1 MVNLFGTNFQL
12 PPPLDQLDP
21 SFATFLATALA
32 WLVICLLAYLVVTY
46 LLKAVARR
54 LPGEIEDT
62 LLFILRKPLIV
73 LIATFGVVNTLETL
87 PLLPGAEATLEKLLR
102 TVFMLTL
109 LYVVWRLIK
118 DVIVYYG
125 RSWAL
130 KTESRIDDNIIP
142 ILNIFGP
149 LTILVIGVLMILPMW
164 GLDISSALVGA
175 GVIGLVVGLALQDS
189 LSNLFSGMSLVVEAA
204 YRTGDLLQ
212 LDDGS
217 VCEVEEMG
225 LRSTRMYSLDS
236 HCTLYM
242 PNKALANMTI
252 INITKPTVEQRS
264 QIELALSSE
273 YTMEEAE
280 GKLAGI
286 AGSIPGVLMSNM
298 ARKLTLVQ
306 EYLGGMQARLA
317 GMAQQNPL
325 RSELEREIACTQNAL
340 AKLEREKDFNQ
351 ALVAFRSSLEN
362 LAQGLHER
370 EQHGFTPQEKQ
381 EIKQGYL
388 PPTQEAFLKLME
400 AAEAWRTQ
408 PDPYASEVEHE
419 SALHTWALRNER
431 LQGRWE
437 QVREKMIK
445 PDDPTEMRLDDMAL
459 AMVRWLNTEYK
470 ILPEAWKDP
479 KVTFKAF
486 DGDTTHIQL
495 WFYVDNIRLEH
506 DGRLQRVRTDIARR
520 IREELNLLAPNTD
533 EG

>member
-1 MVNLFGTNFQL
+1 MVNLFGNTIQL
-12 PPPLDQLDP
+12 PPPLNQLDP
-21 SFATFLATALA
+21 SLATFLLTAVA
-32 WLVICLLAYLVVTY
+32 WLAICLLAYLVVTY
-46 LLKAVARR
+46 LLRALARR

-62 LLFILRKPLIV
+62 LLFILRKPLII

-87 PLLPGAEATLEKLLR
+87 PLQPGVEDTLEKLLR
-102 TVFMLTL
+102 TVFMLVL
-109 LYVVWRLIK
+109 LYVLWRLIK

-125 RSWAL
+125 RGWAL

-175 GVIGLVVGLALQDS
+175 GVIGIIVGLALQDS

-212 LDDGS
+212 LEDGS

-280 GKLAGI
+280 SKLTAI
-286 AGSIPGVLMSNM
+286 AGSIPGVLMSDM
-298 ARKLTLVQ
+298 EHKLHLVQ
-306 EYLGGMQARLA
+306 EHLVEMQTRLA
-317 GMAQQNPL
+317 GMALQNPA
-325 RSELEREIACTQNAL
+325 RDELEREINCTRNAL
-340 AKLEREKDFNQ
+340 AKLERERDFNQ
-351 ALVAFRSSLEN
+351 ALVAFTTNLEN
-362 LAQGLHER
+362 LAQGLNER
-370 EQHGFTPQEKQ
+370 EKHGFTSEEKR
-381 EIKQGYL
+381 EIKQEYL
-388 PPTQEAFLKLME
+388 PPTQAAYLSLLQ
-400 AAEAWRTQ
+400 AAEAWRIQ
-408 PDPYASEVEHE
+408 PDPYASPAEHE

-431 LQGRWE
+431 LQARWE
-437 QVREKMIK
+437 EVREKMIK

-459 AMVRWLNTEYK
+459 AMVRWLNSEYK

-479 KVTFKAF
+479 RVIFKAF
-486 DGDTTHIQL
+486 EGDTTHIQL

-506 DGRLQRVRTDIARR
+506 DGRMQRVRTDIARR
-520 IREELNLLAPNTD
+520 IREELEL
-533 EG
+533 